1 MYVADVSVSEAARR
15 LAVHPSRVRSLI
27 ATGQLQARRIGAQWV
42 VDDADLEERK
52 GFVAAGAT
60 SRAMS
65 TRVAWAAAALL
76 DGDDADWLATS
87 ERSRLRARLRAHEVE
102 DWQTYRRWLGSRQT
116 AVTRFR
122 VADSDVQ
129 VLLAREGVVAAGL
142 SAAGAYQLGLGT
154 SGQADAYVSPA
165 VLADLVEDF
174 FLIESAVGKLT
185 LRTVDGDWHLR
196 TAQYRRGE
204 CVAARLMVA
213 VDLLDAGDARSHE
226 AGRELLQ
233 AALSGSAVVRA
244 DQ

>member
-1 MYVADVSVSEAARR
+1 VYVTDVSVSEAARR

-42 VDDADLEERK
+42 LDDADLEERK

-60 SRAMS
+60 SRALS

-76 DGDDADWLATS
+76 DGDDADWLTTS
-87 ERSRLRARLRAHEVE
+87 ERSRLRARLRAHDAEE
-102 DWQTYRRWLGSRQT
+102 WQTYRRWLGSRHS

-122 VADSDVQ
+122 VADSDVT

-142 SAAGAYQLGLGT
+142 SAAGSYQLGLGT
-154 SGQADAYVSPA
+154 SGHADAYVSPA
-165 VLADLVEDF
+165 VLAELVEEF
-174 FLIESAVGKLT
+174 FLIESAVGKLR

-196 TAQYRRGE
+196 TAQSRQGE

-213 VDLLDAGDARSHE
+213 VDLLDEGDARSHQ
-226 AGRELLQ
+226 AGFELLQ
-233 AALSGSAVVRA
+233 TLLSGSALVRA
-244 DQ
+244 EQ